1 MSNDDSNGVG
11 VMSDSDLSSLVAQDE
26 LNHEEDLF
34 SDVFTNSKDSKA
46 LDEIMSKTV
55 PVPSVRSDTSE
66 IGKNTM
72 AAQIL
77 DRVSKLDKMEDILA
91 DISKSIS
98 GIET

>member
-1 MSNDDSNGVG
+1 M
-11 VMSDSDLSSLVAQDE
+11 L
-26 LNHEEDLF
+26 
-34 SDVFTNSKDSKA
+34 FTNSKDSKA

-55 PVPSVRSDTSE
+55 LVPSVRSDTIE